1 MMTNGN
7 TSSREKNKHLPM
19 VLRLKNRGEDK
30 QNFVEFA
37 VLLSLAVTGILT
49 LKKKNRNNKACMI
62 STGCFFFSYILHPLC
77 DSVNI
82 AKA

>member
-1 MMTNGN
+1 MTNGN

-19 VLRLKNRGEDK
+19 VLRLKIRGEDK

-49 LKKKNRNNKACMI
+49 LKKRKKHEQQRVHDI
-62 STGCFFFSYILHPLC
+62 YGVFF
-77 DSVNI
+77 
-82 AKA
+82 

>member
-1 MMTNGN
+1 
-7 TSSREKNKHLPM
+7 M
-19 VLRLKNRGEDK
+19 VLRLKILGEDK

-49 LKKKNRNNKACMI
+49 LKNKQKRNNKECMI
-62 STGCFFFSYILHPLC
+62 STGCFFLKYILHPFC

>member
-1 MMTNGN
+1 MTNGN

-19 VLRLKNRGEDK
+19 VLRLKIRGEDK

-49 LKKKNRNNKACMI
+49 LKKNKKMEQQRVHDLR
-62 STGCFFFSYILHPLC
+62 GVFLFLHFTSSL
-77 DSVNI
+77 
-82 AKA
+82 

>member
-1 MMTNGN
+1 MTNGN

-19 VLRLKNRGEDK
+19 VLRLKIRGEDK

-49 LKKKNRNNKACMI
+49 LKKKKKMEQQRVHDI
-62 STGCFFFSYILHPLC
+62 YGVFFFKIHFTSFL
-77 DSVNI
+77 
-82 AKA
+82 

>member
-1 MMTNGN
+1 
-7 TSSREKNKHLPM
+7 M
-19 VLRLKNRGEDK
+19 VLRLKILGEDK

-37 VLLSLAVTGILT
+37 VLLSPAVTGILT
-49 LKKKNRNNKACMI
+49 LKNKQKRNNKECMI
-62 STGCFFFSYILHPLC
+62 SMGWFFFFFLYNLHPLC

>member
-1 MMTNGN
+1 MTNGN

-19 VLRLKNRGEDK
+19 VLCLKIRWEDK

-37 VLLSLAVTGILT
+37 VLLSLAVTGILIKT
-49 LKKKNRNNKACMI
+49 KQKRNNKECMI
-62 STGCFFFSYILHPLC
+62 STGWFFLKYILHPLC

-82 AKA
+82 AKT

>member
-1 MMTNGN
+1 MTNGN

-19 VLRLKNRGEDK
+19 VLRLKIRGEDK

-49 LKKKNRNNKACMI
+49 LKKTQKTEQQRVHDI
-62 STGCFFFSYILHPLC
+62 YGVFFFFIHFTSSL
-77 DSVNI
+77 
-82 AKA
+82 

>member
-1 MMTNGN
+1 MTNGN

-19 VLRLKNRGEDK
+19 VLRLKIRGEDK

-49 LKKKNRNNKACMI
+49 
-62 STGCFFFSYILHPLC
+62 
-77 DSVNI
+77 
-82 AKA
+82 